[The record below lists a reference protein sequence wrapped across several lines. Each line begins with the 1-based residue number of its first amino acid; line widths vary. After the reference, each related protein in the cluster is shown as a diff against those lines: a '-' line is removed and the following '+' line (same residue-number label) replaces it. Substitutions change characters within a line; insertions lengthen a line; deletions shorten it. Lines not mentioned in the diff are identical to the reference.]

1 MKNYRYN
8 KSIRTFER
16 KFERFVKKWVFRRV
30 FSTSL
35 LLFSIVLRQGG
46 KHRTLFS
53 LSFCLDT
60 KERVTRPSTPL
71 GALCPLSESSGA
83 ERHFCQTSH
92 RNDKRFSVSLTP
104 RNFLHPLFANRD
116 AEKKKNME
124 LI

>member
-16 KFERFVKKWVFRRV
+16 EFEKFVKNGFLGG
-30 FSTSL
+30 FLALLYYFL
-35 LLFSIVLRQGG
+35 LLSD

-71 GALCPLSESSGA
+71 DALCPLSESSGA

-116 AEKKKNME
+116 AEKKR
-124 LI
+124 IWS